1 MKLRKRDYGFAKNV
15 FDDVKMKKYL
25 PKSTYETIVAA
36 RVNGVE
42 LSEHDRNEYAKALMK
57 WAKKLGVTRYTH
69 WFQPLNN
76 FTAGKRDSIFSIDKE
91 GKASVKFRGKELSHG
106 EGDASSFPSGGMRQ
120 TFEARGVTQWD
131 YTTYAYVVDDC
142 LFIPTTFTSFNG
154 EVLDKKTPLLR
165 SSIALNTEA
174 CRVLRAIGDKASHVW
189 SVVGAEQEYFLI
201 DKTHFEGRKDLIY
214 TGRTLFGA
222 KPPKGQEFNDHYY
235 RKPSGKVTKFM
246 QELDD
251 ELWKLGIVVKTE
263 HNEVAPHQFELAPCY
278 ARVNLAC
285 DYNQLTM
292 EMLHAV
298 ADRHGLTCLLHEKP
312 FRYVNGSGKH
322 NNWSILTDTDE
333 NLLEMGE
340 NAYQNARFM
349 LFLAAVVAAVDDYA
363 ELLITSVSSHG
374 NDCRL
379 GGFEAPPQILTVF
392 LGEPLS
398 NTIKDICSHKWQ
410 AGKDTLPRVK
420 TGTDRNRTSPFAFT
434 GNKFEFRMV
443 GSSASISD
451 VNTALNVAVAEI
463 LRQFADVLESSTDLW
478 LDVTRLIAET
488 FIKHR
493 RVIFDGNNYSEQWSV
508 EAERRKLKSADAL
521 AAIESMSC
529 AHNVNLLDRH
539 GVLTHREVLARQQ
552 VLLQNYANTLR
563 IEGQVALTMYCKQIE
578 PSVTQ
583 YLTTLTKLAKDKSH
597 LDLACDVELTKI
609 AKLSKLL
616 KHGAVKCTKL
626 KKHLEQADTIEQLLQ
641 KAQYLQANVLP
652 AMEALRKTA
661 DTLEQLC
668 PENVWAIP
676 TYGQMLFDEH
686 LVARCD

>member
-15 FDDVKMKKYL
+15 FDDGKMKKYL
-25 PKSTYETIVAA
+25 PKSTYEAIVAA
-36 RVNGVE
+36 RENGVE
-42 LSEHDRNEYAKALMK
+42 LSERDRNAYAKALMK

-76 FTAGKRDSIFSIDKE
+76 FTAGKRDSIYSIDKE
-91 GKASVKFRGKELSHG
+91 GKASVKFRGKELSRG

-131 YTTYAYVVDDC
+131 CTSYAYVIDDC

-154 EVLDKKTPLLR
+154 EVLDKKTPLIR

-174 CRVLRAIGDKASHVW
+174 SRVLRAIGDKAKRVW

-201 DKTHFEGRKDLIY
+201 DTAHFERRNDLIY

-235 RKPSGKVTKFM
+235 RKPSGRVVKFM

-263 HNEVAPHQFELAPCY
+263 HNEVAPRQFELAPCY

-285 DYNQLTM
+285 DHNQLTM
-292 EMLHAV
+292 ELLNGV
-298 ADRHGLTCLLHEKP
+298 AKKHGFTCLLHEKP

-322 NNWSILTDTDE
+322 NNWSILTDTDD
-333 NLLEMGE
+333 NLLEMGDTP
-340 NAYQNARFM
+340 YQNARFM

-363 ELLITSVSSHG
+363 ELLTASVSSHG

-398 NTIKDICSHKWQ
+398 NAIKDICSHKWQ
-410 AGKDTLPRVK
+410 AGKDTLPKVK

-463 LRQFADVLESSTDLW
+463 LRQFADVLENSTDVW
-478 LDVTRLIAET
+478 QDVTQLIVET

-493 RVIFDGNNYSEQWSV
+493 RVIFDGNNYGEAWLA
-508 EAERRKLKSADAL
+508 EAERRKLKSADTL

-529 AHNVNLLDRH
+529 AHNVNLLERH
-539 GVLTHREVLARQQ
+539 GVLSHREVLARQQ
-552 VLLQNYANTLR
+552 ILLQNYANTLR
-563 IEGQVALTMYCKQIE
+563 IEGQVALETYRKQIA
-578 PSVTQ
+578 PSVAQ
-583 YLTTLTKLAKDKSH
+583 YLSTLTKLAKDKSD
-597 LDLACDVELTKI
+597 LDLACDVELNQI
-609 AKLSKLL
+609 NKLSKLL
-616 KHGAVKCTKL
+616 KQGVVRCAKL
-626 KKHLEQADTIEQLLQ
+626 KKYLTEADVIEQLLQ
-641 KAQYLQANVLP
+641 KAQYMKANVLP

-661 DTLEQLC
+661 DVMEQLC
-668 PENVWAIP
+668 PENFWAIP
-676 TYGQMLFDEH
+676 TYGQMLFASRQCGD
-686 LVARCD
+686 